1 MKVTHVNHHYLPMY
15 GGLEYYTHRLCES
28 LVGAGYR
35 SDVVTTDESLSGAAV
50 PTELDG
56 VTYCRTDAS
65 LLRNPFSLELF
76 RHLRESDADV
86 YHLHSPWTLS
96 SLEAVFALPPEVPVV
111 VTVHGFQPFTSLFAR
126 LVSRAY
132 RPFAQR
138 VFDRCD
144 AIIVLGETEAARLHR
159 EFDVPSEKVVVIP
172 NGIGLDEVNV
182 APDVVDAFRAKH
194 GLDPATPTI
203 LFVGRLVPEKN
214 PGLLVEAL
222 AGPLAD
228 VDCQA
233 LVIGAGDEAYAERLH
248 ALADDRIR
256 FASGLPREE
265 LLAAYQVSDVF
276 TLLSVSEGLP
286 TVVLEAMHAELPV
299 VTTPV
304 GALPDFVT
312 DDHGAVVPVAAT
324 PDALA
329 AALRPFLT
337 DVDHRETVGA
347 RNRELVH
354 ERFDWDRIA
363 GDIEALY
370 IDLVAARASTEDALT
385 RADATAGAVPTAS
398 AEAEAEAEADAE
410 AELSAS
416 TPTSSL

>member
-1 MKVTHVNHHYLPMY
+1 MNVTHVNHHYLPLY
-15 GGLEYYTHRLCES
+15 GGLEYYTHRLRES
-28 LVGAGYR
+28 LIGAGHH
-35 SDVVTTDESLSGAAV
+35 SDVVTTDESLHAAAV

-65 LLRNPFSLELF
+65 ILRNPFSIELF
-76 RHLRESDADV
+76 RRLRESDADV

-96 SLEAVFALPPEVPVV
+96 SLEAVFAVPPDARVV

-159 EFDVPSEKVVVIP
+159 EFDVPEEKVAVIP
-172 NGIGLDEVNV
+172 NGIDLDEVRV
-182 APDVVDAFRAKH
+182 SPATVEAFRAKH
-194 GLDPATPTI
+194 DLDPRKPTV

-214 PGLLVEAL
+214 PGLLVETL
-222 AGPLAD
+222 VGPLAD

-233 LVIGAGDEAYAERLH
+233 LVIGAGDEAYAERLQE
-248 ALADDRIR
+248 LADDRIR

-265 LLAAYQVSDVF
+265 LLAAYHVSDVF

-304 GALPDFVT
+304 GALPDFIT
-312 DDHGAVVPVAAT
+312 EDHGAIVPVEAT
-324 PDALA
+324 PDDLA
-329 AALRPFLT
+329 RVLRPFLT
-337 DVDHRETVGA
+337 DTHRRETVGA

-354 ERFDWDRIA
+354 ERFDWDYIA
-363 GDIEALY
+363 SDIEALY
-370 IDLVAARASTEDALT
+370 VDLVAARAGEADDA
-385 RADATAGAVPTAS
+385 ASDPAETAS
-398 AEAEAEAEADAE
+398 AEAEG
-410 AELSAS
+410 ELSAS
-416 TPTSSL
+416 ASTL

>member
-1 MKVTHVNHHYLPMY
+1 MNITHVNHHYLPMY
-15 GGLEYYTHRLCES
+15 GGLEYYTYRLCES
-28 LVGAGYR
+28 LTHAGHQ
-35 SDVVTTDESLSGAAV
+35 SHVVTTDESLRGASA

-56 VTYCRTDAS
+56 VTYCGTDAS
-65 LLRNPFSLELF
+65 ILRNPFSIELF
-76 RHLRESDADV
+76 RRLRASDADV

-96 SLEAVFALPPEVPVV
+96 SLEAVFALPKDVPVV

-159 EFDVPSEKVVVIP
+159 EFDVPAEKVAVIP
-172 NGIGLDEVNV
+172 NGIDLDEINV
-182 APDVVDAFRAKH
+182 DPDVVDSFRAEYD
-194 GLDPATPTI
+194 LDPTKPTV

-214 PGLLVEAL
+214 PELLVETL

-228 VDCQA
+228 LDCQA
-233 LVIGAGDEAYAERLH
+233 LIVGAGDEAYAERLH
-248 ALADDRIR
+248 AMADDRIR

-265 LLAAYQVSDVF
+265 LLAAYQVSDLFV
-276 TLLSVSEGLP
+276 LLSVSEGLP

-312 DDHGAVVPVAAT
+312 EEHGAIVPVDAT
-324 PDALA
+324 PDELA
-329 AALRPFLT
+329 AVLAPFLT
-337 DVDHRETVGA
+337 DADTRLAVGA
-347 RNRELVH
+347 RNRELVY

-363 GDIEALY
+363 ADIEALY
-370 IDLVAARASTEDALT
+370 TELLAAR
-385 RADATAGAVPTAS
+385 V
-398 AEAEAEAEADAE
+398 AEAHADDGSVTTAYE
-410 AELSAS
+410 PAPS
-416 TPTSSL
+416 TSTL